1 MSTSQEKIEALEL
14 EIVEL
19 NTEIVQ
25 LKTDRNAATDT
36 EERKSFLDAIT
47 AKENRINRLFDQA
60 AAAEGN

>member
-19 NTEIVQ
+19 KSE
-25 LKTDRNAATDT
+25 RNAATDT